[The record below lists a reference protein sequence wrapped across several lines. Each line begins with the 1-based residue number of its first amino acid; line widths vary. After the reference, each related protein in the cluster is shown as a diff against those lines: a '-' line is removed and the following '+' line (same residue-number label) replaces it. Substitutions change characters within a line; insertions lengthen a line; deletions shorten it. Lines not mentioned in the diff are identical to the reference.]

1 MQIHVTDPA
10 GTAHALTA
18 TPGWRVMEVIKD
30 AGLPMRADCGGCC
43 ACATCHV
50 YVDEAWLGKLKPA
63 SSEEQGLLSESYEQQ
78 PNSRLACQITVTEN
92 LDGLAVTIAKDSL

>member
-1 MQIHVTDPA
+1 MQIHVTDPEGQTRA
-10 GTAHALTA
+10 VEA

-50 YVDEAWLGKLKPA
+50 YVDEAWLSKLKPA
-63 SSEEQGLLSESYEQQ
+63 SAEEQDLLADSYARQD
-78 PNSRLACQITVTEN
+78 NSRLACQITVTKD
-92 LDGLAVTIAKDSL
+92 LDGLPVTIAPDAI

>member
-1 MQIHVTDPA
+1 MQIQVTEPG
-10 GTAHALTA
+10 GTQHSIDA

-50 YVDEAWLGKLKPA
+50 YVDDTWLARLKPA
-63 SSEEQGLLSESYEQQ
+63 SDEEVSLLGESYDQRA
-78 PNSRLACQITVTEN
+78 NSRLACQIIVTKD
-92 LDGLAVTIAKDSL
+92 LDGLAVTIAPDAV